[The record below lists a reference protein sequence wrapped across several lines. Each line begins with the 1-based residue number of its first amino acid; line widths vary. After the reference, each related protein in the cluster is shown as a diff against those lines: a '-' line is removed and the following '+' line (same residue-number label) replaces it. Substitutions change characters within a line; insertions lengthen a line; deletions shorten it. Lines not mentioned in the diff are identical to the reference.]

1 MFSTPAILLRERL
14 VLWVVVFFWGGGE
27 GELYLI
33 VLFSHTGILLLQEP
47 NRINKEGELVV
58 QSNRFRNQQKNLED
72 GIKKLREIFENV
84 SYIPKETAEEKK
96 AKISEM

>member
-1 MFSTPAILLRERL
+1 MKLHP
-14 VLWVVVFFWGGGE
+14 
-27 GELYLI
+27 I